1 MFSQDSKV
9 AVLESKLSM
18 YEELSREMLSKL
30 ETAVQKISEG
40 NNRIANILAKHDE
53 RIDQSIKTDE
63 TIVKMIEEVKEQNS
77 REHRSLIERI
87 EKVEND
93 VIELSK
99 FRWQTIAISGVAI
112 LIIGF
117 IVPFIDN
124 AHTTQYNGGSP
135 TTQIR

>member
-77 REHRSLIERI
+77 REHRSVIERI

-124 AHTTQYNGGSP
+124 PHTTQYNGGSP